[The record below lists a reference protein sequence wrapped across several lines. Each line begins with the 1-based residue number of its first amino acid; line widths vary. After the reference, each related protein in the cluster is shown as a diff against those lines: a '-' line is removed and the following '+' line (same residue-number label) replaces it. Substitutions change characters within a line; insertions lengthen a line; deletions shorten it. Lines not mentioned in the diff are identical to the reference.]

1 MSRNVLSAA
10 LSLLVSLVVLSF
22 AGCQPAAPDTNREA
36 ARMATASPTPIN
48 KSAIE
53 TEVLQLEREWT
64 AAAQKHDAEA
74 IKRIEADD
82 IILTYP
88 DGTTGTKADD
98 IRDVES
104 GAMTVESWD
113 VSDAK
118 VIVLDANTAIVTG
131 RSTVKNGKYKGTDGK
146 TIDISGQYR
155 FTDVFARRNGRWQ
168 VVASQT
174 TKILNPIATSS
185 PAVNAT
191 RSKPTP

>member
-1 MSRNVLSAA
+1 MTRNVLIAA
-10 LSLLVSLVVLSF
+10 LSLLMSLVVLSF
-22 AGCQPAAPDTNREA
+22 AGCQPAVPDTNREA
-36 ARMATASPTPIN
+36 ARMANASPTPIN

-53 TEVLQLEREWT
+53 TELLQLEREWT
-64 AAAQKHDAEA
+64 ASAQKHDAEA

>member
-22 AGCQPAAPDTNREA
+22 TGCQPAAPDTNREA
-36 ARMATASPTPIN
+36 ASMANASPTPIN

-53 TEVLQLEREWT
+53 TELLQVEREWT
-64 AAAQKHDAEA
+64 AAAQKHDADA

-98 IRDVES
+98 VRDAES
-104 GAMTVESWD
+104 GALTVEAWD

-155 FTDVFARRNGRWQ
+155 FTDVFVRRNGRWQ

-174 TKILNPIATSS
+174 TKILNPIATPS

-191 RSKPTP
+191 PSKPTP

>member
-53 TEVLQLEREWT
+53 TELLQLEREWT
-64 AAAQKHDAEA
+64 ASAQKHDAEA

-88 DGTTGTKADD
+88 DGTTGTKTDD
-98 IRDVES
+98 VRDAES
-104 GAMTVESWD
+104 GALTVEAWD

-118 VIVLDANTAIVTG
+118 VIVLDGNNAIITG

-155 FTDVFARRNGRWQ
+155 FTDVFTKRAGKWQ

-174 TKILNPIATSS
+174 TTIRNPVATPP
-185 PAVNAT
+185 PAVNASP
-191 RSKPTP
+191 SKPTP